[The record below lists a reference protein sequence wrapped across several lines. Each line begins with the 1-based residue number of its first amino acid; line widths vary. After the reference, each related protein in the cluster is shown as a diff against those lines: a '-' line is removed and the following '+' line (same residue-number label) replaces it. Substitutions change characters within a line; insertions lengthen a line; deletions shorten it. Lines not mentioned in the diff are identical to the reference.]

1 MPANLANLYRDKVV
15 TLTESLSHPETV
27 LESAEALR
35 GLIDRVIVLWDTD
48 HKRHSIELEGR
59 LAALLRAAEPTNTE
73 SATSRGAVALD
84 ERSLKRL
91 RGQDLNL

>member
-1 MPANLANLYRDKVV
+1 MIA
-15 TLTESLSHPETV
+15 LTESLSHPETV

-59 LAALLRAAEPTNTE
+59 LAALLRTAEPTNTK
-73 SATSRGAVALD
+73 SATNREAVALD
-84 ERSLKRL
+84 ERSLRL
-91 RGQDLNL
+91 VAGTGFEPVTFRL